1 MPKVSVLV
9 PIYNVEK
16 YLRQCLDSLI
26 NQTLEDIEIICINDG
41 STDSSPEIIS
51 EYQAKDNRVKV
62 INKAN
67 SGYGASMNMGVDA
80 ATGEYIGIVESDDY
94 AENTM
99 FEKLYNQAKAND
111 LDILKSDFVKYWG
124 DTNQCVKAGIIDKDW
139 CDKVF
144 TTDEYKEALNIIPS
158 IWSAI
163 YRKEFIQ
170 TYNIRFSETAGAS
183 YQDTGWHY
191 KTMLVA
197 KRIML
202 TNEAYLY
209 YRQDNPNSS
218 VKSTAKAYAVCKE
231 FESIVDF
238 MKSNNC
244 TKNLEY
250 VYSIMFRSY
259 RHNLLRLDEALVD
272 EFIQYYSD
280 KFKQIYKTENLGDLF
295 FSRCKK
301 KELLLL
307 INNPKQYY
315 KKYKQYLMKEKIR
328 RFRKKLLSI
337 NISKQRVSIT
347 LFGREIVR
355 IG

>member
-80 ATGEYIGIVESDDY
+80 ATGEYIGIVESDDF
-94 AENTM
+94 ADKTM
-99 FEKLYNQAKAND
+99 FENLYNQAKAND
-111 LDILKSDFVKYWG
+111 LDILKSDFIQYWG
-124 DTNQCVKAGIIDKDW
+124 DTKQRIKAGNIDKDHT
-139 CDKVF
+139 DKVF
-144 TTDEYKEALNIIPS
+144 TSDEYKEVLNIVPS

-163 YRKEFIQ
+163 YKREFIG
-170 TYNIRFSETAGAS
+170 TNHIRFSETAGAS
-183 YQDTGWHY
+183 YQDTGWY
-191 KTMLVA
+191 FKTMLCA

-202 TNEAYLY
+202 TTKAYLY

-238 MKSNNC
+238 MKSTERN
-244 TKNLEY
+244 KNLEY
-250 VYSIMFRSY
+250 VYSIMFKAF
-259 RHNLLRLDEALVD
+259 RHNLLRLDSALAEEYID
-272 EFIQYYSD
+272 YYS
-280 KFKQIYKTENLGDLF
+280 KTFKKIYDEEYLGDLF

-301 KELLLL
+301 KELLTL
-307 INNPKQYY
+307 INAPEKYY
-315 KKYKQYLMKEKIR
+315 KKYKAKLIFEKIKR
-328 RFRKKLLSI
+328 IRKQIISVNLTKNKRSVVVMGKELLGV
-337 NISKQRVSIT
+337 K
-347 LFGREIVR
+347 
-355 IG
+355 

>member
-111 LDILKSDFVKYWG
+111 LDILKSDFVKYRG

-280 KFKQIYKTENLGDLF
+280 KFKQMYNRETLGDLLS
-295 FSRCKK
+295 SRC
-301 KELLLL
+301 
-307 INNPKQYY
+307 
-315 KKYKQYLMKEKIR
+315 
-328 RFRKKLLSI
+328 
-337 NISKQRVSIT
+337 
-347 LFGREIVR
+347 
-355 IG
+355 

>member
-111 LDILKSDFVKYWG
+111 LDILKSDFIKYWG

-139 CDKVF
+139 CDKAF
-144 TTDEYKEALNIIPS
+144 TTDEYKEVLNIIPS

-238 MKSNNC
+238 MKSTGRN
-244 TKNLEY
+244 KNLEY
-250 VYSIMFRSY
+250 VYSIMFKAF
-259 RHNLLRLDEALVD
+259 RHNLLRLDSALA
-272 EFIQYYSD
+272 EEYIEYYS
-280 KFKQIYKTENLGDLF
+280 KTFKQIYDTENLGDLF

-301 KELLLL
+301 KELLTL
-307 INNPKQYY
+307 INAPEKYY
-315 KKYKQYLMKEKIR
+315 KKYKTKLIFEKIKR
-328 RFRKKLLSI
+328 IRKQIISVNLTKNKRSVVVMGKELLGV
-337 NISKQRVSIT
+337 K
-347 LFGREIVR
+347 
-355 IG
+355 

>member
-111 LDILKSDFVKYWG
+111 LDILKSDFIKYWG

-139 CDKVF
+139 CDKAF
-144 TTDEYKEALNIIPS
+144 TTDEYKEVLNIIPS

-238 MKSNNC
+238 MKSNGRN
-244 TKNLEY
+244 KNLEY
-250 VYSIMFRSY
+250 VYSIMFKAF
-259 RHNLLRLDEALVD
+259 RHNLLRLDSALA
-272 EFIQYYSD
+272 EEYIEYYS
-280 KFKQIYKTENLGDLF
+280 KTFKQIYDTENLGDLF

-301 KELLLL
+301 KELLTL
-307 INNPKQYY
+307 INAPEKYY
-315 KKYKQYLMKEKIR
+315 KKYKTKLIFEKIKR
-328 RFRKKLLSI
+328 IRKQIISVNLTKNKRSVVVMGKELLGV
-337 NISKQRVSIT
+337 K
-347 LFGREIVR
+347 
-355 IG
+355 

>member
-183 YQDTGWHY
+183 YQDTG
-191 KTMLVA
+191 
-197 KRIML
+197 
-202 TNEAYLY
+202 
-209 YRQDNPNSS
+209 
-218 VKSTAKAYAVCKE
+218 
-231 FESIVDF
+231 
-238 MKSNNC
+238 
-244 TKNLEY
+244 
-250 VYSIMFRSY
+250 
-259 RHNLLRLDEALVD
+259 
-272 EFIQYYSD
+272 
-280 KFKQIYKTENLGDLF
+280 
-295 FSRCKK
+295 
-301 KELLLL
+301 
-307 INNPKQYY
+307 
-315 KKYKQYLMKEKIR
+315 
-328 RFRKKLLSI
+328 
-337 NISKQRVSIT
+337 
-347 LFGREIVR
+347 
-355 IG
+355 